1 MKCHFKELVSIVD
14 DKNMKGALKLFE
26 YHIRT
31 KNLTPKTI
39 SVYGERLG
47 YFYGFLKKNRI
58 PFKSVTKRTIQ
69 EYILFQKGRG
79 LADISINGQIKVL
92 KIFFKFLIE
101 EDLFDED
108 PAEKIKLLKTEKR
121 IKPIISEEEIEKLL
135 SVPDKK
141 KYTGMRN
148 FCMILVFYDT
158 LIRLNELI
166 NIKIKDI
173 DLDNGTILI
182 FGKGRKERFVPIGT
196 KAIKYLYKFI
206 MNHRHDTNGEYL
218 FCTIQGRPLDH
229 RNVLRILQRIGDKV
243 NIHVSPHL
251 IRHSAA
257 SHRAL
262 SGMPA
267 FLLQRLLGHTTIQ
280 MTEKY
285 AHLVDNE
292 KLRAA
297 SKQYSPLDTLKV

>member
-14 DKNMKGALKLFE
+14 DVNMKGALKLFE

-31 KNLTPKTI
+31 KNLSPKTI

-47 YFYGFLKKNRI
+47 YFYRFLKKNRLQ
-58 PFKSVTKRTIQ
+58 FESVSKSTIQ
-69 EYILFQKGRG
+69 EYILFQKDRG
-79 LADISINGQIKVL
+79 LADISINGQVKVL
-92 KIFFKFLIE
+92 KIFFKFLLEEGMVE
-101 EDLFDED
+101 ED
-108 PAEKIKLLKTEKR
+108 PVEKIDLLKTEKR

-141 KYTGMRN
+141 TYTGMRN
-148 FCMILVFYDT
+148 FCMIIVFYDT
-158 LIRLNELI
+158 LVRLSELI

-173 DLDNGTILI
+173 DLDSGTILI
-182 FGKGRKERFVPIGT
+182 FGKGRKERIVPIGT
-196 KAIKYLYKFI
+196 KTIKYIYKFL
-206 MNHRHDTNGEYL
+206 MNHRHDINGEYL
-218 FCTIQGRPLDH
+218 FCTMQGRPLDH

-243 NIHVSPHL
+243 NVHVSPHL

-285 AHLVDNE
+285 VHLVDNE
-292 KLRAA
+292 KLRVA
-297 SKQYSPLDTLKV
+297 SKQYNPLDTLRV